1 MSAGIQ
7 CRVRQHGYPDEFYPV
22 QNSAR
27 CVPPPASSPGL
38 TASVDMESKLVGF
51 VASCRSDGII
61 GAGQIAHGTTDAG
74 ISRVGFLPDAV
85 IYGKDVS
92 RAFGKIEGGLN
103 DPLAKYTQLNG
114 TDRTDRRT
122 ASAKGAFLLAPK
134 DLPGEILNA

>member
-1 MSAGIQ
+1 MSTGIQ

-27 CVPPPASSPGL
+27 SVSPPASSPGL

-51 VASCRSDGII
+51 VASCRNDGII
-61 GAGQIAHGTTDAG
+61 GAGQITHGTTDAG
-74 ISRVGFLPDAV
+74 ISRVGSLPDAV

-92 RAFGKIEGGLN
+92 WAFGKIEGGFN

-114 TDRTDRRT
+114 TDRTHCRT
-122 ASAKGAFLLAPK
+122 APAKGAFLLAPK

>member
-1 MSAGIQ
+1 
-7 CRVRQHGYPDEFYPV
+7 
-22 QNSAR
+22 
-27 CVPPPASSPGL
+27 L

-51 VASCRSDGII
+51 VASCRNDGII

-85 IYGKDVS
+85 IYGKDVF
-92 RAFGKIEGGLN
+92 RAFGKVEGGFN
-103 DPLAKYTQLNG
+103 DPLTKNTQLNG
-114 TDRTDRRT
+114 ADRANRRT